1 MQRGVTSTRSI
12 SREKEKT
19 EKRKQKKEKG
29 PKGYFSFL
37 DGISIFLRRYAFE
50 VWKVFLRREWREISH
65 NVWVAQ
71 SAEFVTVNHTVSGS
85 IPLLDASFF
94 NSLVKSLKKQCC

>member
-1 MQRGVTSTRSI
+1 MKKKNRKG
-12 SREKEKT
+12 KT
-19 EKRKQKKEKG
+19 EKKEKG

-37 DGISIFLRRYAFE
+37 DGISIFLRGYAFE

-71 SAEFVTVNHTVSGS
+71 GLAQRSVKSWVGGS
-85 IPLLDASFF
+85 NPPLDASFF
-94 NSLVKSLKKQCC
+94 NSLVKSLKK

>member
-1 MQRGVTSTRSI
+1 MKKKKQK
-12 SREKEKT
+12 REN
-19 EKRKQKKEKG
+19 RKKEKG
-29 PKGYFSFL
+29 PKGYFSC
-37 DGISIFLRRYAFE
+37 DGISIFLRGYAFE

-94 NSLVKSLKKQCC
+94 NSLVKSLKKYNNFLNLNKR